1 MKYILL
7 LLMAVTLSFASIGKI
22 TAINGS
28 AYALRGSSK
37 VVLKLGSE
45 IEKKD
50 QIKTMK
56 DTKLQIVFND
66 HTVISLGQKT
76 NFKIDDYIF
85 SKTKVKASFSV
96 SKGIFK
102 SITGKIGKIDHSK
115 FKLRTKNATIG
126 VRGTTFIGVID
137 DNKETIACTS
147 GEIVVENDFGV
158 VDVKR
163 GEMTT
168 VRDFQAPK
176 VPKVLDK
183 KFFKKVESVKPAINS
198 DNIVIESK
206 NTYTK
211 PNTQNIQATRSIEPE
226 IMQTIGL
233 ENLDREIDK
242 NEIQE
247 NIKQD
252 EVVNVFKS
260 IINKKKDQENNSNTV
275 STVDNVTDTVSTVTD
290 SSSTTS
296 EVVDNVTD
304 TVTDASDTA
313 GEVVDNVV
321 TQDTDTVSTVTDSSD
336 TTTDTTNGVV
346 DNVTDTVTDA
356 SDTAEEVVDNVV
368 TQVTDSSDTTTDTTN
383 GVVDNVTD
391 TVTDVSDT
399 AGEVV
404 DNVVTQVTDT
414 VSTVTDSSDTQ
425 STDDDIGGDFS
436 NVDMTEDDTSTDD
449 ATGLSDEL
457 VADLNSLKE
466 KVGGQTQLHYEG
478 EVAGENIISDNNKI
492 SLDFDLGKATVEGN
506 VKFSQVKAGNL
517 RTDWDT
523 DVSGGFNG
531 GNTFSLKAKSDG
543 YSGEGHADL
552 VGDHLEQ
559 AQGSM
564 HLKQGSFP
572 LEKSVDIDFVANK
585 NKLDA
590 M

>member
-346 DNVTDTVTDA
+346 DNVTDTVTD
-356 SDTAEEVVDNVV
+356 
-368 TQVTDSSDTTTDTTN
+368 
-383 GVVDNVTD
+383 
-391 TVTDVSDT
+391 VSDT

-506 VKFSQVKAGNL
+506 VKFTQEKNIPFVGSV

-523 DVSGGFNG
+523 DISGGFNG